1 MSLKWPDK
9 DPDDQLDYSINW
21 KEQLEGDTISSIVW
35 KIYDADDVLQTWS
48 AGEIVNGLQYV
59 SSTNTDTVATLYLG
73 SGTAFT
79 TYKIVCRM
87 TASDATIIEKEVRIR
102 GVEKN

>member
-1 MSLKWPDK
+1 MSFKWPDK

-21 KEQLEGDTISSIVW
+21 TEQLEGDTIDNIVW
-35 KIYDADDVLQTWS
+35 KIYDADDVLQTWTS
-48 AGEIVNGLQYV
+48 GQTVNGLQYV
-59 SSTNTDTVATLYLG
+59 SSTNTDTVATIYLG

-87 TASDATIIEKEVRIR
+87 TASDATIIEQEVRIR
-102 GVEKN
+102 VVEKN

>member
-1 MSLKWPDK
+1 MALKWPDK
-9 DPDDQLDYSINW
+9 DPDDQLDYSIDW
-21 KEQLEGDTISSIVW
+21 TEKLEESTISSIVW

-87 TASDATIIEKEVRIR
+87 TASDATIIEQEVRIR
-102 GVEKN
+102 VVEKN

>member
-9 DPDDQLDYSINW
+9 DPDDQLDYSIDW
-21 KEQLEGDTISSIVW
+21 TEQLEESTISAIVW
-35 KIYDADDVLQTWS
+35 KIIDADGVTQTWV
-48 AGEIVNGLQYV
+48 AGETVNGLQHV
-59 SSTNTDTVATLYLG
+59 SSTNTTTVATIYLG

-87 TASDATIIEKEVRIR
+87 TASDATVIEQEVRIR
-102 GVEKN
+102 VVEKN

>member
-1 MSLKWPDK
+1 MSMKWPDK

-21 KEQLEGDTISSIVW
+21 TEQLEGDTISSIVW
-35 KIYDADDVLQTWS
+35 KIYDADDVLQTWT

-59 SSTNTDTVATLYLG
+59 SSTNTDTVATIYLG

-79 TYKIVCRM
+79 TYKIICRM
-87 TASDATIIEKEVRIR
+87 TASDATIIEQEVRIR
-102 GVEKN
+102 VVEKN